1 MKSSITDRFFE
12 AVTAL
17 RGDMFAYAFSIT
29 KQREDAEDAVHNA
42 IIKAFD
48 GLGKLRNEAKL
59 RSWLFAIL
67 RTEALLILRRRKR
80 FAPLTDDIPTESGM
94 SAEKLDTANAV
105 AALPREL
112 REAVVLYYKLGYS
125 TEEIA
130 SIVHIPRGTV
140 MSRLHRAR
148 EILKKQLEEGE

>member
-1 MKSSITDRFFE
+1 MKSDLTDRFFE
-12 AVTAL
+12 AVIAL

-42 IIKAFD
+42 IVKAFE
-48 GLGKLRNEAKL
+48 GLGKLKNESKL
-59 RSWLFAIL
+59 KPWLFAIL
-67 RTEALLILRRRKR
+67 RTEALQLLRQKKR
-80 FAPLTDDIPTESGM
+80 FAALPEDIPGANSGDEERID
-94 SAEKLDTANAV
+94 AENAV
-105 AALPREL
+105 ASLPREL

-130 SIVHIPRGTV
+130 AIARIPRGTV

-148 EILKKQLEEGE
+148 EHIKKQLEEGE